1 MISTDIDLIYK
12 IRYNKFKLDEANW
25 KGGTMNQE
33 LFQIIQNVD
42 LKNLEIQLALQC
54 APLLTGLKVSNLL
67 IVPNE
72 NTEHVVKMFKE
83 TEISFFV
90 LSVTIDR
97 TTFLLYRMDELSDY
111 LKEKGVRKLLNML
124 GYKSY
129 IFEQVL
135 ITFRKKYV
143 RYTKDGLQFPHE
155 MGVLLGYPPED
166 VFGFITN
173 KGKNFLYAG
182 YWKVYDNLL
191 EKLSI
196 FERYDHAKEVV
207 VRLVSYGVSI
217 LEIIEIFSKNKLKKI
232 AV

>member
-1 MISTDIDLIYK
+1 
-12 IRYNKFKLDEANW
+12 
-25 KGGTMNQE
+25 MNQE
-33 LFQIIQNVD
+33 VFQIIQSMD

-72 NTEHVVKMFKE
+72 HTEHVVKMFKE

-90 LSVTIDR
+90 LSVTIDK
-97 TTFLLYRMDELSDY
+97 TAFLLYRMDELSDY
-111 LKEKGVRKLLNML
+111 LKGKGVRKLLNML

-143 RYTKDGLQFPHE
+143 RYKKDGLQFPHE

-191 EKLSI
+191 EKLSL
-196 FERYDHAKEVV
+196 FARFDHAKEVV
-207 VRLVSYGVSI
+207 VRLVSYGVGI
-217 LEIIEIFSKNKLKKI
+217 LEIIEIFSNSRLKKI